1 MAVPPAPPAYY
12 ITHHNGQRPL
22 VAVPHAGRLDLYA
35 VAPTPPPC
43 TPDGVVVRGFYD
55 YTQCQTSVQQHRA
68 DASTIV
74 YATAPTPAR
83 TFEPYDALHVGH
95 DVDPDN
101 VYIRNRRFGVGN
113 SLLLLVGGADGWC
126 YCIEGASMTRICR
139 NRLRGTIEA
148 YLSPIGNND
157 VPYPL
162 LVTTTHLYSWC
173 GGDVTEHTRPTDA
186 ASRQSLRTL
195 ARARSPC
202 EVPVNERASVRA
214 LLGKYQCGGGGV
226 RVEGVSR
233 FAFSDWTSIPHQVQH
248 PPRPPPDPPTTPWHA
263 AG

>member
-1 MAVPPAPPAYY
+1 MAPVHTDVPPASPTNYN
-12 ITHHNGQRPL
+12 THQNGQRPL
-22 VAVPHAGRLDLYA
+22 VAVPHADRLDLYA

-55 YTQCQTSVQQHRA
+55 YTHPR

-101 VYIRNRRFGVGN
+101 VYISNRRFGVGN
-113 SLLLLVGGADGWC
+113 SLLLLVGGTDGWC
-126 YCIEGASMTRICR
+126 YCIEGASMTRIRR
-139 NRLRGTIEA
+139 NRLQGTIEA

-173 GGDVTEHTRPTDA
+173 GGDVVTEHARPTDA
-186 ASRQSLRTL
+186 ASCQSLLTL

-202 EVPVNERASVRA
+202 EVPVNERANARA

-226 RVEGVSR
+226 RVEGK
-233 FAFSDWTSIPHQVQH
+233 SICIQ
-248 PPRPPPDPPTTPWHA
+248 
-263 AG
+263 